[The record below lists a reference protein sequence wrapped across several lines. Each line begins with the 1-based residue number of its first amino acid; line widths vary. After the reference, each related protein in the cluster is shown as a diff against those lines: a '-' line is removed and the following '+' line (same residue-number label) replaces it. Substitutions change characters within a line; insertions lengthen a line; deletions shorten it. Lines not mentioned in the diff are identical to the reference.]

1 MLLRIVKEKLMPI
14 GELAIRQVVVA
25 SRDTS
30 VLEAAKL
37 MRQYHVGDVV
47 ITDQVGG
54 RRVPVGIVTDRDLVL
69 EVLAQEVDATK
80 LSVGDIITGDLTTV
94 RDYEGVFQTI
104 QVMRAKG
111 ARRAPVVDSEGAL
124 VGIVSLDNF
133 VELLAEELSELSK
146 LISREQKQEAE
157 TRR

>member
-1 MLLRIVKEKLMPI
+1 MPI

>member
-1 MLLRIVKEKLMPI
+1 MVLLPI
-14 GELAIRQVVVA
+14 EI
-25 SRDTS
+25 S
-30 VLEAAKL
+30 
-37 MRQYHVGDVV
+37 
-47 ITDQVGG
+47 
-54 RRVPVGIVTDRDLVL
+54 
-69 EVLAQEVDATK
+69 
-80 LSVGDIITGDLTTV
+80 SVGDIITGDLTTV